1 MPIRRQQGF
10 FMLEILAA
18 AAMLMVVVT
27 IAGLIRQ
34 SAKMTAAA
42 ADYTTAANLAQQQ
55 LELLKARDAGFWLA
69 NSSNPA
75 IAWQGTD
82 NSLMVNNRQF
92 SVKTSAGNS
101 AEHSELIKVKVTV
114 SWHNDSAGHALEL
127 ITLFDRNP

>member
-1 MPIRRQQGF
+1 MPIRREQGF

-18 AAMLMVVVT
+18 AAMLMVLVT

-42 ADYTTAANLAQQQ
+42 ADYTTAVNLAQQQ

-75 IAWQGTD
+75 ISWQGTD

-92 SVKTSAGNS
+92 SVKTSAENS
-101 AEHSELIKVKVTV
+101 AEHNELIKVKVAV
-114 SWHNDSAGHALEL
+114 NWHNDAAGHVEF